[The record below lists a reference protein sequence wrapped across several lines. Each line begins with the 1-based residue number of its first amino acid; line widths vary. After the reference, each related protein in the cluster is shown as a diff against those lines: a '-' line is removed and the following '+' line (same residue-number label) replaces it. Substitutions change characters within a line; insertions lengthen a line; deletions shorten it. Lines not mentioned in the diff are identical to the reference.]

1 MTGPRVFKVLQSQ
14 TRALQFRPKD
24 RENQS
29 TVLKKEAD
37 FIIVGAGSAGCV
49 LADKLSA
56 SGKHEVLLLEAGPSD
71 DRFWIRTPIGYGI
84 TYTDPKVNWCYS
96 AEPDP
101 AIANRRLFWPRG
113 KVLGGSS
120 SINAMVYHRGQAGDY
135 DDWEKAGNSGWGYS
149 DVKQVYESFEEFSTT
164 PSLQRATSSGMP
176 SGNRLTIHDAS
187 ANYHSLK
194 HDFAKAFLQAG
205 LTCPDDLCLEGEG
218 VGPYLITTRAGKR
231 CSSATAF
238 LHPASDRSNL
248 EILTNATVTRIDTKE
263 RTALGVTCLLGNQFI
278 ELRARKEVLL
288 CAGAVNSP
296 QLLQLSGIGP
306 GGVLQTHGVRCVLEH
321 PHVGRHLQDHLG
333 ISYFYRANRPT
344 LNRTLRSWPGRIG
357 AGIQYLLNRS
367 GPLSLSVNQIG
378 GLARSHAGLETSDTQ
393 LYCNPVS
400 YQPTEG
406 ETRKLTLPDPYPGF
420 IMGFNPCRPTSEGSI
435 EIWSSDPH
443 APPRITTNYL
453 ATQQDLD
460 GVVAM
465 ARLVGRIQDTKAI
478 RAILARPPD
487 LDLSSMGDDD
497 ILSDFRQRATTVYHP
512 CGTCRMGADIQN
524 AVVNADLQV
533 FGIKGLRVVDAS
545 IFPNITS
552 ANTNAPT
559 IMAAHEAARRILNS
573 LDS

>member
-1 MTGPRVFKVLQSQ
+1 M
-14 TRALQFRPKD
+14 
-24 RENQS
+24 
-29 TVLKKEAD
+29 LKKEAD

-135 DDWEKAGNSGWGYS
+135 DDWERAGNSGWGYN

-164 PSLQRATSSGMP
+164 SGARQTASSNP
-176 SGNRLTIHDAS
+176 RSGNRLTIHDAS
-187 ANYHSLK
+187 ADYHSLK
-194 HDFAKAFLQAG
+194 HDFAEAFLQAR
-205 LTCPDDLCLEGEG
+205 LTSPDGLCLEGEG

-248 EILTNATVTRIDTKE
+248 EILTNATATRIDTKE

-278 ELRARKEVLL
+278 EIKARKEVLL

-306 GGVLQTHGVRCVLEH
+306 GRILKKQGVRCVLEH

-378 GLARSHAGLETSDTQ
+378 GLARSRAGLETSDTQ

-400 YQPTEG
+400 YQPIEG

-420 IMGFNPCRPTSEGSI
+420 IMGFNPCRPKSEGSI
-435 EIWSSDPH
+435 EICSSDPH

-465 ARLVGRIQDTKAI
+465 ARLVGRIQNTQAI

-487 LDLSSMGDDD
+487 LDLSSMGDDY
-497 ILSDFRQRATTVYHP
+497 ILNDFRQRATTVYHP

-524 AVVNADLQV
+524 AVVNANLQV

-559 IMAAHEAARRILNS
+559 IMVAHEAARRILNS

>member
-1 MTGPRVFKVLQSQ
+1 M
-14 TRALQFRPKD
+14 
-24 RENQS
+24 
-29 TVLKKEAD
+29 LKKESD

-49 LADKLSA
+49 LADQLSA
-56 SGKHEVLLLEAGPSD
+56 DGKHQVIVLEAGPSD
-71 DRFWIRTPIGYGI
+71 NRFWIRTPIGYGI

-101 AIANRRLFWPRG
+101 AIANRQLFWPRG

-120 SINAMVYHRGQAGDY
+120 SINAMVYHRGQAADY
-135 DDWEKAGNSGWGYS
+135 DDWRRAGNPGWGYS
-149 DVKQVYESFEEFSTT
+149 DVAQVYESFEEFSTT
-164 PSLQRATSSGMP
+164 SGARRTARFHP
-176 SGNRLTIHDAS
+176 RSDNRLTIHDAS

-194 HDFAKAFLQAG
+194 HDFAGAFLQAG
-205 LTCPDDLCLEGEG
+205 LPSPDGLCLEGEG

-248 EILTNATVTRIDTKE
+248 EILTNTTVTRINIE
-263 RTALGVTCLLGNQFI
+263 RGAAIGVRCLSGNQFI
-278 ELRARKEVLL
+278 EIKARKEVLL

-306 GGVLQTHGVRCVLEH
+306 GQLLQTHGVQSVLEH

-357 AGIQYLLNRS
+357 AGIQYLLRRS

-378 GLARSHAGLETSDTQ
+378 GLARSRASLETSDTQ

-400 YQPTEG
+400 YHPAEG

-420 IMGFNPCRPTSEGSI
+420 IMGFNPCRPTSEGFI
-435 EIWSSDPH
+435 EIGSSDPH
-443 APPRITTNYL
+443 APPRITTDYL
-453 ATQQDLD
+453 TTQKDLD
-460 GVVAM
+460 GVVSM

-478 RAILARPPD
+478 RDILAEPPD
-487 LDLSSMGDDD
+487 LDLTSMAEDE
-497 ILSDFRQRATTVYHP
+497 ILSDFRQRSTTVYHP
-512 CGTCRMGADIQN
+512 CGTCRMGADIKS
-524 AVVNADLQV
+524 AVVNANLQV
-533 FGIKGLRVVDAS
+533 FGIQGLRVVDAS

-559 IMAAHEAARRILNS
+559 IMVAHEAARRILKH

>member
-1 MTGPRVFKVLQSQ
+1 M
-14 TRALQFRPKD
+14 
-24 RENQS
+24 
-29 TVLKKEAD
+29 LKKEAD

-49 LADKLSA
+49 LADRLSA
-56 SGKHEVLLLEAGPSD
+56 DGKHQVILLEAGPSD
-71 DRFWIRTPIGYGI
+71 NRFWIRTPIGYGI

-101 AIANRRLFWPRG
+101 AIANRQLFWPRG

-120 SINAMVYHRGQAGDY
+120 SINAMVYHRGQAEDY
-135 DDWEKAGNSGWGYS
+135 EDWERAGNPGWGYS
-149 DVKQVYESFEEFSTT
+149 DVAQVYESFEEFSAKSGASRTT
-164 PSLQRATSSGMP
+164 NSHPRW
-176 SGNRLTIHDAS
+176 GNRLTIHDAS
-187 ANYHSLK
+187 ADYHSLK
-194 HDFAKAFLQAG
+194 HEFADAFLQAG
-205 LTCPDDLCLEGEG
+205 LTSPDDLCLEGEG

-238 LHPASDRSNL
+238 LHPVTHRSNL
-248 EILTNATVTRIDTKE
+248 DILTSATVTRIDIKG
-263 RTALGVTCLLGNQFI
+263 RAAIGVTGQLGNQFI
-278 ELRARKEVLL
+278 EIRARKEVLL

-306 GGVLQTHGVRCVLEH
+306 GGLLQAHGVPSVLEH

-344 LNRTLRSWPGRIG
+344 LNHTLRTWPGRIG
-357 AGIQYLLNRS
+357 AGIQYLLRQS

-378 GLARSHAGLETSDTQ
+378 GLARSRPGLETSDTQ

-400 YQPTEG
+400 YQPAEG

-420 IMGFNPCRPTSEGSI
+420 ILGFNPCRPASEGSI
-435 EIWSSDPH
+435 EIYSSDPH

-453 ATQQDLD
+453 TTQQDLD
-460 GVVAM
+460 GVVSM

-478 RAILARPPD
+478 RAVLAAPPD
-487 LDLSSMGDDD
+487 LDLTTMAEED
-497 ILSDFRQRATTVYHP
+497 ILSDFRQRSTTVYHP
-512 CGTCRMGADIQN
+512 CGTCRMGANIQN
-524 AVVNADLQV
+524 AVVDSDLRV
-533 FGIKGLRVVDAS
+533 FGIQSLRVVDAS

-559 IMAAHEAARRILNS
+559 IMVAHEAARRILKH

>member
-1 MTGPRVFKVLQSQ
+1 M
-14 TRALQFRPKD
+14 
-24 RENQS
+24 
-29 TVLKKEAD
+29 LKKEAD

-56 SGKHEVLLLEAGPSD
+56 DGKRQVILLEAGPSD
-71 DRFWIRTPIGYGI
+71 NRFWIRTPIGYGI

-96 AEPDP
+96 TEPDP
-101 AIANRRLFWPRG
+101 AIANRQLFWPRG

-120 SINAMVYHRGQAGDY
+120 SINAMVYHRGQAADY
-135 DDWEKAGNSGWGYS
+135 DDWRRARNPGWGYS
-149 DVKQVYESFEEFSTT
+149 DVAQVYESFEEFSTT
-164 PSLQRATSSGMP
+164 SGARRPASSHP
-176 SGNRLTIHDAS
+176 QSGNRLTIHDAS
-187 ANYHSLK
+187 ADYHSLK
-194 HDFAKAFLQAG
+194 HEFVEAFLQAS
-205 LTCPDDLCLEGEG
+205 LNCPENLCLEGEG

-238 LHPASDRSNL
+238 LHPASDRRNL
-248 EILTNATVTRIDTKE
+248 EILTNTTATRLNIE
-263 RTALGVTCLLGNQFI
+263 GGAAIGVRCLSGNQFI
-278 ELRARKEVLL
+278 EIKARKEVLL

-306 GGVLQTHGVRCVLEH
+306 GELLQTHGVQSVLEH

-333 ISYFYRANRPT
+333 INYFYRANRPT

-357 AGIQYLLNRS
+357 AGIQYLLRRS
-367 GPLSLSVNQIG
+367 GPLSLGVNQIG
-378 GLARSHAGLETSDTQ
+378 GLARSRTSLETSDTQ

-400 YQPTEG
+400 YQPAEG

-435 EIWSSDPH
+435 EIGSSDPH
-443 APPRITTNYL
+443 APPRITTDYL
-453 ATQQDLD
+453 TTQKDLD
-460 GVVAM
+460 GVVSM
-465 ARLVGRIQDTKAI
+465 ARLVGRIQDT
-478 RAILARPPD
+478 RAIQDILAEPPD
-487 LDLSSMGDDD
+487 LDLTSMPKDD
-497 ILSDFRQRATTVYHP
+497 ILKDFRQRSTTVYHP
-512 CGTCRMGADIQN
+512 CGTCRMGADIQS

-533 FGIKGLRVVDAS
+533 FGIQSLRVVDAS

-559 IMAAHEAARRILNS
+559 IMVAHEAARRILKH

>member
-1 MTGPRVFKVLQSQ
+1 
-14 TRALQFRPKD
+14 
-24 RENQS
+24 
-29 TVLKKEAD
+29 VLKKEAD

-56 SGKHEVLLLEAGPSD
+56 DGKRQVILLEAGPSD
-71 DRFWIRTPIGYGI
+71 NRFWIRTPIGYGI

-96 AEPDP
+96 TEPDP
-101 AIANRRLFWPRG
+101 AIANRQLFWPRG

-120 SINAMVYHRGQAGDY
+120 SINAMVYHRGQAADY
-135 DDWEKAGNSGWGYS
+135 DDWRRAGNPGWGYS
-149 DVKQVYESFEEFSTT
+149 DVAQVYESFEEFSTT
-164 PSLQRATSSGMP
+164 SGARRPASSHP
-176 SGNRLTIHDAS
+176 QSGNRLTIHDAS
-187 ANYHSLK
+187 ADYHSLK
-194 HDFAKAFLQAG
+194 HEFVEAFLQAS
-205 LTCPDDLCLEGEG
+205 LNCPENLCLEGEG

-238 LHPASDRSNL
+238 LHPASDRRNL
-248 EILTNATVTRIDTKE
+248 EILTNTTATRLNIE
-263 RTALGVTCLLGNQFI
+263 GGAAIGVRCLSGNQFI
-278 ELRARKEVLL
+278 EIKARKEVLL

-306 GGVLQTHGVRCVLEH
+306 GELLQTHGVQSVLEH

-333 ISYFYRANRPT
+333 INYFYRANRPT

-357 AGIQYLLNRS
+357 AGIQYLLRRS
-367 GPLSLSVNQIG
+367 GPLSLGVNQIG
-378 GLARSHAGLETSDTQ
+378 GLARSRTSLETSDTQ

-400 YQPTEG
+400 YQPAEG

-435 EIWSSDPH
+435 EIGSSDPH
-443 APPRITTNYL
+443 APPRITTDYL
-453 ATQQDLD
+453 TTQKDLD
-460 GVVAM
+460 GVVSM
-465 ARLVGRIQDTKAI
+465 ARLVGRIQDT
-478 RAILARPPD
+478 RAIQDILAEPPD
-487 LDLSSMGDDD
+487 LDLTSMPKDD
-497 ILSDFRQRATTVYHP
+497 ILKDFRQRSTTVYHP
-512 CGTCRMGADIQN
+512 CGTCRMGADIQS

-533 FGIKGLRVVDAS
+533 FGIQSLRVVDAS

-559 IMAAHEAARRILNS
+559 IMVAHEAARRILKH

>member
-1 MTGPRVFKVLQSQ
+1 
-14 TRALQFRPKD
+14 
-24 RENQS
+24 
-29 TVLKKEAD
+29 VLKKEAD

-135 DDWEKAGNSGWGYS
+135 DDWERAGNSGWGYN

-164 PSLQRATSSGMP
+164 SGARQTASSNP
-176 SGNRLTIHDAS
+176 RSGNHLTIHDAS

-194 HDFAKAFLQAG
+194 HDFANAFLQAG
-205 LTCPDDLCLEGEG
+205 LTCPDHLCLEGEG

-248 EILTNATVTRIDTKE
+248 EILTNATATRIDTKE

-278 ELRARKEVLL
+278 EIKARKEVLL

-306 GGVLQTHGVRCVLEH
+306 GRILKKQGVRCVLEH

-378 GLARSHAGLETSDTQ
+378 GLARSRAGLETSDTQ

-400 YQPTEG
+400 YQPIEG

-420 IMGFNPCRPTSEGSI
+420 IMGFNPCRPKSEGSI
-435 EIWSSDPH
+435 EICSSDPH

-465 ARLVGRIQDTKAI
+465 ARLVGRIQNTQAI

-487 LDLSSMGDDD
+487 LDLSSMGDDY
-497 ILSDFRQRATTVYHP
+497 ILNDFRQRATTVYHP

-524 AVVNADLQV
+524 AVVNANLQV

-559 IMAAHEAARRILNS
+559 IMVAHEAARRILNS

>member
-1 MTGPRVFKVLQSQ
+1 M
-14 TRALQFRPKD
+14 
-24 RENQS
+24 
-29 TVLKKEAD
+29 LKKEAD

-56 SGKHEVLLLEAGPSD
+56 DGKRQVILLEAGPSD
-71 DRFWIRTPIGYGI
+71 NRFWIRTPIGYGI

-96 AEPDP
+96 TEPDP
-101 AIANRRLFWPRG
+101 AIANRQLFWPRG

-120 SINAMVYHRGQAGDY
+120 SINAMVYHRGQAADY
-135 DDWEKAGNSGWGYS
+135 DDWRRAGNPGWGYS
-149 DVKQVYESFEEFSTT
+149 DVAQVYESFEEFSTT
-164 PSLQRATSSGMP
+164 SGARRPASSHP
-176 SGNRLTIHDAS
+176 QSGNRLTIHDAS
-187 ANYHSLK
+187 ADYHSLK
-194 HDFAKAFLQAG
+194 HEFVEAFLQAS
-205 LTCPDDLCLEGEG
+205 LNCPESLCLEGEG

-238 LHPASDRSNL
+238 LHPASDRRNL
-248 EILTNATVTRIDTKE
+248 EILTNTTATRLNIE
-263 RTALGVTCLLGNQFI
+263 GGAAIGVRCLSGNQFI
-278 ELRARKEVLL
+278 EIKARKEVLL

-306 GGVLQTHGVRCVLEH
+306 GELLQTHGVQSVLEH

-333 ISYFYRANRPT
+333 INYFYRANRPT

-357 AGIQYLLNRS
+357 AGIQYLLRRS
-367 GPLSLSVNQIG
+367 GPLSLGVNQIG
-378 GLARSHAGLETSDTQ
+378 GLARSRTSLETSDTQ

-400 YQPTEG
+400 YQPAEG

-435 EIWSSDPH
+435 EIGSSDPH
-443 APPRITTNYL
+443 APPRITTDYL
-453 ATQQDLD
+453 TTQKDLD
-460 GVVAM
+460 GVVSM
-465 ARLVGRIQDTKAI
+465 ARLVGRIQDT
-478 RAILARPPD
+478 RAIQDILAEPPD
-487 LDLSSMGDDD
+487 LDLTSMPEDD
-497 ILSDFRQRATTVYHP
+497 ILKDFRQRSTTVYHP
-512 CGTCRMGADIQN
+512 CGTCRMGADIQS

-533 FGIKGLRVVDAS
+533 FGIQSLRVVDAS

-559 IMAAHEAARRILNS
+559 IMVAHEAARRILKH

>member
-1 MTGPRVFKVLQSQ
+1 MR
-14 TRALQFRPKD
+14 
-24 RENQS
+24 
-29 TVLKKEAD
+29 KKEAD

-49 LADKLSA
+49 LADKLSGD
-56 SGKHEVLLLEAGPSD
+56 GKHQVILLEAGPSD
-71 DRFWIRTPIGYGI
+71 NRFWIRTPIGYGI

-101 AIANRRLFWPRG
+101 AIANRQLFWPRG

-135 DDWEKAGNSGWGYS
+135 EDWEGAGNPGWGYS
-149 DVKQVYESFEEFSTT
+149 NVAQVYESFEEVSTT
-164 PSLQRATSSGMP
+164 SRARRTTSSRTR

-194 HDFAKAFLQAG
+194 HDFAEAFLQAG
-205 LTCPDDLCLEGEG
+205 LNCPDDLCLEGEG
-218 VGPYLITTRAGKR
+218 VGPYLITTRGGKR

-248 EILTNATVTRIDTKE
+248 EILTNTTVTKVDIE
-263 RTALGVTCLLGNQFI
+263 GGVAIGVTGLLGNQFI
-278 ELRARKEVLL
+278 EIRARKEVLL

-306 GGVLQTHGVRCVLEH
+306 GELLQAHGVQSVLEH

-357 AGIQYLLNRS
+357 AGIQYLLSRS

-378 GLARSHAGLETSDTQ
+378 GLARSRTGVETSDTQ

-400 YQPTEG
+400 YQPSEG

-435 EIWSSDPH
+435 KICSSDPH
-443 APPRITTNYL
+443 TPPRISTNYL

-460 GVVAM
+460 GVVSM

-478 RAILARPPD
+478 RSILAEPPD
-487 LDLSSMGDDD
+487 LDLTSMAEDD
-497 ILSDFRQRATTVYHP
+497 ILNDFRKRSTTVYHP
-512 CGTCRMGADIQN
+512 CGTCRMGVDIQN

-533 FGIKGLRVVDAS
+533 FGIQGLRVVDAS

-559 IMAAHEAARRILNS
+559 IMVAHEAARRILKH

>member
-1 MTGPRVFKVLQSQ
+1 MR
-14 TRALQFRPKD
+14 
-24 RENQS
+24 
-29 TVLKKEAD
+29 KKEAD

-56 SGKHEVLLLEAGPSD
+56 DGKHQVILLEAGPSD
-71 DRFWIRTPIGYGI
+71 NRFWIRTPIGYGI

-96 AEPDP
+96 AEPDL
-101 AIANRRLFWPRG
+101 AIANRQLFWPRG

-120 SINAMVYHRGQAGDY
+120 SINAMVYHRGQAKDY
-135 DDWEKAGNSGWGYS
+135 EDWERAGNPGWGYS
-149 DVKQVYESFEEFSTT
+149 NVAQVYESFEEFSTT
-164 PSLQRATSSGMP
+164 SRSWRTTGSHPR

-187 ANYHSLK
+187 ADYHSLK
-194 HDFAKAFLQAG
+194 HDFAEAFLQAG
-205 LTCPDDLCLEGEG
+205 LNCPDDLCLEGEG

-248 EILTNATVTRIDTKE
+248 EILTNTTVTKVDIE
-263 RTALGVTCLLGNQFI
+263 RGTAIGVTGLSGNQFI
-278 ELRARKEVLL
+278 EIRARKEVLL

-306 GGVLQTHGVRCVLEH
+306 GELLQAQGVQLVLEH

-357 AGIQYLLNRS
+357 AGIQYLLRRS

-378 GLARSHAGLETSDTQ
+378 GLARSRTGIETSDTQ

-400 YQPTEG
+400 YQPAEG

-435 EIWSSDPH
+435 KICSTDPH
-443 APPRITTNYL
+443 TPPRITTNYL
-453 ATQQDLD
+453 TTQQDLD
-460 GVVAM
+460 GVVSM
-465 ARLVGRIQDTKAI
+465 ARLVGRIQDTRAI
-478 RAILARPPD
+478 RDTLAEPPE
-487 LDLSSMGDDD
+487 LDLTSMAEDD
-497 ILSDFRQRATTVYHP
+497 ILNDFRQRSTTVYHP

-524 AVVNADLQV
+524 AVVNADLKV
-533 FGIKGLRVVDAS
+533 FGIQGLRVIDAS

-559 IMAAHEAARRILNS
+559 IMVAHEAARRILKH

>member
-1 MTGPRVFKVLQSQ
+1 
-14 TRALQFRPKD
+14 
-24 RENQS
+24 
-29 TVLKKEAD
+29 VLKKEAD

-56 SGKHEVLLLEAGPSD
+56 DGKYQVILLEAGPSD
-71 DRFWIRTPIGYGI
+71 NRFWIRTPIGYGI

-101 AIANRRLFWPRG
+101 AIANRQLFWPRG

-135 DDWEKAGNSGWGYS
+135 EDWERAGNPGWGYS
-149 DVKQVYESFEEFSTT
+149 NVAQVYESFEEFSTT
-164 PSLQRATSSGMP
+164 SRARRTTSSRTR

-194 HDFAKAFLQAG
+194 HDFAEAFLQAG
-205 LTCPDDLCLEGEG
+205 LNCPDDLCLEGEG

-248 EILTNATVTRIDTKE
+248 EIWTNTTVTKVDIE
-263 RTALGVTCLLGNQFI
+263 GGAAIGVTGLLGNQFI
-278 ELRARKEVLL
+278 KIRARKEVLL

-306 GGVLQTHGVRCVLEH
+306 GELLQAHGVQSVLEH

-357 AGIQYLLNRS
+357 AGIQYLLSRS

-378 GLARSHAGLETSDTQ
+378 GLARSRASLETSDTQ

-435 EIWSSDPH
+435 EICSSDPH

-460 GVVAM
+460 GVVSM

-478 RAILARPPD
+478 RDILAEPPD
-487 LDLSSMGDDD
+487 LDLTSMAEDD
-497 ILSDFRQRATTVYHP
+497 ILNDFRQRSTTVYHP
-512 CGTCRMGADIQN
+512 CGTCRMGADIQD

-533 FGIKGLRVVDAS
+533 FGIQGLRVVDAS
-545 IFPNITS
+545 IFPNTTS

-559 IMAAHEAARRILNS
+559 IMVAHEAARRILRH
-573 LDS
+573 LGV

>member
-1 MTGPRVFKVLQSQ
+1 M
-14 TRALQFRPKD
+14 
-24 RENQS
+24 
-29 TVLKKEAD
+29 LKKEAD

-56 SGKHEVLLLEAGPSD
+56 DGKHQVILLEAGPSD
-71 DRFWIRTPIGYGI
+71 NRFWIRTPIGYGI

-101 AIANRRLFWPRG
+101 AIANRQLFWPRG

-120 SINAMVYHRGQAGDY
+120 SINAMVYHRGQAKDY
-135 DDWEKAGNSGWGYS
+135 EDWERAGNPGWGYS
-149 DVKQVYESFEEFSTT
+149 DVTRVYESFEEFSTT
-164 PSLQRATSSGMP
+164 SGAPRTTSSHP
-176 SGNRLTIHDAS
+176 QSGNRLTIHDAS

-194 HDFAKAFLQAG
+194 HEFAEAFLQAG
-205 LTCPDDLCLEGEG
+205 LYCPEDLCLEGEG

-238 LHPASDRSNL
+238 LHPATDRSNL
-248 EILTNATVTRIDTKE
+248 EILTSATVTRIDLKG
-263 RTALGVTCLLGNQFI
+263 RAAIGVTGQLGNQFI
-278 ELRARKEVLL
+278 VIRARKEVLL

-306 GGVLQTHGVRCVLEH
+306 GDLLQSHGVQLVLEH

-357 AGIQYLLNRS
+357 AGIQYLLRRS

-378 GLARSHAGLETSDTQ
+378 GLARSRAAVGTSDTQ

-400 YQPTEG
+400 YQPVEG
-406 ETRKLTLPDPYPGF
+406 QTRKLTLPDPYPGF

-435 EIWSSDPH
+435 EIYSSDPH

-453 ATQQDLD
+453 ATQQDLQ
-460 GVVAM
+460 GVVSM
-465 ARLVGRIQDTKAI
+465 ARLLGRIQDTKAI
-478 RAILARPPD
+478 RDILAEPPD
-487 LDLSSMGDDD
+487 LDLTSMAEDD
-497 ILSDFRQRATTVYHP
+497 ILDDFRQRSTTVYHP
-512 CGTCRMGADIQN
+512 CGTCRMGEDIQN

-533 FGIKGLRVVDAS
+533 FGIQGLRVVDAS

-559 IMAAHEAARRILNS
+559 IMVAHEAARRILKH

>member
-1 MTGPRVFKVLQSQ
+1 M
-14 TRALQFRPKD
+14 
-24 RENQS
+24 
-29 TVLKKEAD
+29 LKKEAD

-56 SGKHEVLLLEAGPSD
+56 DGERQVILLEAGPSD
-71 DRFWIRTPIGYGI
+71 NRFWIRTPIGYGI

-101 AIANRRLFWPRG
+101 AIANRQLFWPRG

-120 SINAMVYHRGQAGDY
+120 SINAMVYHRGQAADY
-135 DDWEKAGNSGWGYS
+135 DDWRRAGNPGWGYS
-149 DVKQVYESFEEFSTT
+149 DVAQVYESFEEFSTT
-164 PSLQRATSSGMP
+164 SGARRP
-176 SGNRLTIHDAS
+176 ANSHPQSGNRLTIHDAS

-194 HDFAKAFLQAG
+194 HDFAEAFLQAG
-205 LTCPDDLCLEGEG
+205 LNCPDHLCLEGEG

-238 LHPASDRSNL
+238 LHPANYRSNL
-248 EILTNATVTRIDTKE
+248 EILTNTTATRINIEGD
-263 RTALGVTCLLGNQFI
+263 AAIGVRCLSGNQFI
-278 ELRARKEVLL
+278 EIKARKEVLL

-306 GGVLQTHGVRCVLEH
+306 GELLQTHGVQSVLEH

-344 LNRTLRSWPGRIG
+344 LNRTLRTWPGRIG
-357 AGIQYLLNRS
+357 AGIQYLLRRS
-367 GPLSLSVNQIG
+367 GPLSLGVNQIG
-378 GLARSHAGLETSDTQ
+378 GLARSRTSLETSDTQ

-400 YQPTEG
+400 YQPAEG

-435 EIWSSDPH
+435 KIGSSDPH
-443 APPRITTNYL
+443 APPRITTDYL
-453 ATQQDLD
+453 TTQKDLD
-460 GVVAM
+460 GVVSM
-465 ARLVGRIQDTKAI
+465 ARLVGRIQDT
-478 RAILARPPD
+478 RAIQDILAEPPD
-487 LDLSSMGDDD
+487 LDLTSMPEDD
-497 ILSDFRQRATTVYHP
+497 ILNDFRQRSTTVYHP
-512 CGTCRMGADIQN
+512 CGTCRMGADIQS

-533 FGIKGLRVVDAS
+533 FGIQGLRVVDAS

-559 IMAAHEAARRILNS
+559 IMVAHEAARRILKH

>member
-1 MTGPRVFKVLQSQ
+1 
-14 TRALQFRPKD
+14 
-24 RENQS
+24 
-29 TVLKKEAD
+29 VLKKEAD

-135 DDWEKAGNSGWGYS
+135 DDWGKAGNSGWGYS
-149 DVKQVYESFEEFSTT
+149 DVKRVYESFEEFSTT
-164 PSLQRATSSGMP
+164 PSSRRATSSGIR

-194 HDFAKAFLQAG
+194 HDFANAFLQAG

-248 EILTNATVTRIDTKE
+248 EILTNATATRIDTKE

-278 ELRARKEVLL
+278 EIKARKEVLL

-306 GGVLQTHGVRCVLEH
+306 GRILKKQGVRCVLEH

-378 GLARSHAGLETSDTQ
+378 GLARSRAGLETSDTQ

-400 YQPTEG
+400 YQPIEG

-420 IMGFNPCRPTSEGSI
+420 IMGFNPCRPKSEGSI
-435 EIWSSDPH
+435 EICSSDPH

-465 ARLVGRIQDTKAI
+465 ARLVGRIQNTQAI

-487 LDLSSMGDDD
+487 LDLSSMGDDY
-497 ILSDFRQRATTVYHP
+497 ILNDFRQRATTVYHP

-524 AVVNADLQV
+524 AVVNANLQV

-559 IMAAHEAARRILNS
+559 IMVAHEAARRILNS

>member
-1 MTGPRVFKVLQSQ
+1 ML
-14 TRALQFRPKD
+14 
-24 RENQS
+24 E
-29 TVLKKEAD
+29 KEAD

-49 LADKLSA
+49 LADKLSE
-56 SGKHEVLLLEAGPSD
+56 SGKHQVLLLEAGPSD

-101 AIANRRLFWPRG
+101 AIADRKLFWPRG

-120 SINAMVYHRGQAGDY
+120 SINAMVYHRGQAEDY
-135 DDWEKAGNSGWGYS
+135 DDWEKAGNSGWGYNN
-149 DVKQVYESFEEFSTT
+149 VAQVYESFEEFSTT
-164 PSLQRATSSGMP
+164 SGARQTASP
-176 SGNRLTIHDAS
+176 NPRSGNRLTIHDAS
-187 ANYHSLK
+187 ADYHSLK
-194 HDFAKAFLQAG
+194 HDFAEAFLQAG
-205 LTCPDDLCLEGEG
+205 LTSPDGLCLEGEG

-238 LHPASDRSNL
+238 LHPASDRCNL
-248 EILTNATVTRIDTKE
+248 DILTNTTVTRINIE
-263 RTALGVTCLLGNQFI
+263 RGAAIGVRCLSDNQFI
-278 ELRARKEVLL
+278 EIKARKEVLL

-306 GGVLQTHGVRCVLEH
+306 GELLQTHGVQSVLEH

-344 LNRTLRSWPGRIG
+344 LNHTLRSWPGRIG
-357 AGIQYLLNRS
+357 AGIQYLLSRS

-378 GLARSHAGLETSDTQ
+378 GLARSRTGIETSDAQ

-400 YQPTEG
+400 YHPAEG

-420 IMGFNPCRPTSEGSI
+420 IMGFNPCRPTSEGFI
-435 EIWSSDPH
+435 EICSTDPH

-460 GVVAM
+460 GVVSM

-478 RAILARPPD
+478 RDILAEPPD
-487 LDLSSMGDDD
+487 IDLTNMAEDD
-497 ILSDFRQRATTVYHP
+497 ILNDFRQRATTVYHP

-533 FGIKGLRVVDAS
+533 FGIQGLRVVDAS

-559 IMAAHEAARRILNS
+559 IMVAHEAARRILKH

>member
-1 MTGPRVFKVLQSQ
+1 VP
-14 TRALQFRPKD
+14 
-24 RENQS
+24 
-29 TVLKKEAD
+29 KKEAD

-56 SGKHEVLLLEAGPSD
+56 DGKHQVILLEAGPSD
-71 DRFWIRTPIGYGI
+71 NRFWIRTPIGYGI

-101 AIANRRLFWPRG
+101 AIANRQLFWPRG

-120 SINAMVYHRGQAGDY
+120 SINAMVYHRGQAADY
-135 DDWEKAGNSGWGYS
+135 DDWQRAGNSGWGYS
-149 DVKQVYESFEEFSTT
+149 DVTRVYESFEEFS
-164 PSLQRATSSGMP
+164 RTSDARRPASSHP
-176 SGNRLTIHDAS
+176 QSGNRLTIHDAS
-187 ANYHSLK
+187 EDYHSLK
-194 HDFAKAFLQAG
+194 HEFVAAFLQAG
-205 LTCPDDLCLEGEG
+205 LNCPEDLCLEGEG
-218 VGPYLITTRAGKR
+218 VGPYLITTRAGRR

-238 LHPASDRSNL
+238 LHPASDRCNL
-248 EILTNATVTRIDTKE
+248 EILTNTTVTRINIE
-263 RTALGVTCLLGNQFI
+263 RGTAIGVRCLSGNQFI
-278 ELRARKEVLL
+278 EIKARKEVLL

-306 GGVLQTHGVRCVLEH
+306 GELLQTHGVQSVLEH

-344 LNRTLRSWPGRIG
+344 LNHTLRSWPGRIG
-357 AGIQYLLNRS
+357 AGIQYLLRRS

-378 GLARSHAGLETSDTQ
+378 GLARSRAGLETSDTQ

-400 YQPTEG
+400 YHPTEG
-406 ETRKLTLPDPYPGF
+406 ESRKLTLPDPYPGF
-420 IMGFNPCRPTSEGSI
+420 IMGFNPCRPTSEGFI
-435 EIWSSDPH
+435 EIGSSDPH
-443 APPRITTNYL
+443 APPRITTDYL
-453 ATQQDLD
+453 TTKKDLD
-460 GVVAM
+460 GVVSM

-478 RAILARPPD
+478 RDILAEPPD
-487 LDLSSMGDDD
+487 LDLTRMADDD
-497 ILSDFRQRATTVYHP
+497 ILNDFRQRSTTVYHP
-512 CGTCRMGADIQN
+512 CGTCRMGADIQS

-533 FGIKGLRVVDAS
+533 FGIQGLRVVDAS

-559 IMAAHEAARRILNS
+559 IMVAHEAARRILKH